1 MLSLSRLARMSGSR
15 CGFVFAFIPV
25 VVVIAP
31 KVIVVVSVVSV
42 IFFTA
47 VLQGKCWWQMC
58 RHQKGPISDSGE
70 WRSCFEVGLEALIVF
85 NLIMP
90 QGGGARHGGR
100 QQDAVPREKVAI
112 VTHFLSPSSMII
124 TNSNDHLHIN
134 SLYPHPWLQRSKILL
149 RWKKSK
155 RLGKKFEGRAASLE
169 VIIAVSL
176 TFIISKSNEI
186 PIDFYDHQNLQA
198 ESIVKERHVTE
209 EKSSPVPNLF
219 QLRPK

>member
-1 MLSLSRLARMSGSR
+1 MSGSR

-31 KVIVVVSVVSV
+31 KVIVVVFVVSV
-42 IFFTA
+42 VFFTA
-47 VLQGKCWWQMC
+47 VLQGKCWWLMC

-112 VTHFLSPSSMII
+112 VTQFLSPPSMIIFI

-134 SLYPHPWLQRSKILL
+134 SL
-149 RWKKSK
+149 
-155 RLGKKFEGRAASLE
+155 
-169 VIIAVSL
+169 
-176 TFIISKSNEI
+176 
-186 PIDFYDHQNLQA
+186 
-198 ESIVKERHVTE
+198 
-209 EKSSPVPNLF
+209 
-219 QLRPK
+219 

>member
-1 MLSLSRLARMSGSR
+1 
-15 CGFVFAFIPV
+15 
-25 VVVIAP
+25 
-31 KVIVVVSVVSV
+31 
-42 IFFTA
+42 
-47 VLQGKCWWQMC
+47 
-58 RHQKGPISDSGE
+58 
-70 WRSCFEVGLEALIVF
+70 
-85 NLIMP
+85 MP
-90 QGGGARHGGR
+90 QSGGARHGGR